1 MNNDI
6 EKERLT
12 ILRQM
17 SNIHTMRKGVV
28 SEYYVTT
35 NLKDGS
41 TKPNGPYYT
50 ITSKGADGKT
60 IGEKIPA
67 DEVDIVKT
75 DAENYKLFRSLS
87 EQYVQVCEQASKQ
100 QLTDNSKTGKLK
112 KNKKSR

>member
-6 EKERLT
+6 EKERLE
-12 ILRQM
+12 ILKQM

-28 SEYYVTT
+28 SEYYVSTS
-35 NLKDGS
+35 LKDGS

-67 DEVDIVKT
+67 DEISIIKA
-75 DAENYKLFRSLS
+75 DAENYKLFRALS
-87 EQYVQVCEQASKQ
+87 EQYVQICEQASKQ
-100 QLTDNSKTGKLK
+100 QLADNAETGKLK
-112 KNKKSR
+112 KNRKSR